1 MQKWV
6 HSGMELVYLY
16 HHLIALLVMNYPDQI
31 RVRRQL
37 TESDCQRHLDNVLF
51 VHFKITDFLLLLL
64 M

>member
-1 MQKWV
+1 
-6 HSGMELVYLY
+6 MELVYLY

-31 RVRRQL
+31 RVGHQL
-37 TESDCQRHLDNVLF
+37 TESDCQRHLDNALF